1 MKKKSSAGIAF
12 LILTIAFLI
21 LNAYDGAMLW
31 FMRFRILHLY
41 RTWIYDVLT
50 LGAERIYYLLP
61 HASSFSLYLCQ
72 ILETFPGVVFAALPL
87 LSVLLS
93 AKGKRIPAI
102 VFAALNLILALVD
115 FVPALGSGAMFSAGG
130 FPLGL
135 ALLIYVVVSL
145 LLVLSAA
152 NALSRKTLSAI
163 LFAAGGLSVIL
174 FIILSMFRYNPGRGI
189 ADAKFIGFDWWR
201 MFFYS
206 KRIFSFFGYYETTMR
221 YFNLTL
227 AAAFYPLSRAMLIF
241 ALGAGL
247 RYCPAPR
254 AKACPIPSNSVP
266 RNGVTYRTNIQ
277 GGRTMATKNKL
288 TAILLSIFTGGL
300 GIDRFYLGY
309 TGLGVVKLLTMG
321 GFGIWALIDLIMI
334 CTGSLRPAD
343 GSPWEEEVRA
353 QAAPV
358 QSAQPAYQAA
368 PAPESSNLDAL
379 EKLAKL
385 HEQGILTDEE
395 FSQKK
400 AELLSK
406 M

>member
-12 LILTIAFLI
+12 LILTLAFLI
-21 LNAYDGAMLW
+21 LNAYDGAILW
-31 FMRFRILHLY
+31 FMRFRSLYLY

-50 LGAERIYYLLP
+50 LGAER
-61 HASSFSLYLCQ
+61 SSFSQFLPFEFRALLY
-72 ILETFPGVVFAALPL
+72 TFPGVVFAALPL
-87 LSVLLS
+87 ISVLLS
-93 AKGKRIPAI
+93 AKGKKIPAI
-102 VFAALNLILALVD
+102 VFAALNLILALVG
-115 FVPALGSGAMFSAGG
+115 FVPVLVSGAMFSVGG

-174 FIILSMFRYNPGRGI
+174 FIILSMFRYTVRRGI
-189 ADAKFIGFDWWR
+189 TGAEFIGFDWWR
-201 MFFYS
+201 RFFGS
-206 KRIFSFFGYYETTMR
+206 KGNFSFFGYYKLTMVD
-221 YFNLTL
+221 YNLTL
-227 AAAFYPLSRAMLIF
+227 ACLHPLSRAMLLF

-254 AKACPIPSNSVP
+254 AKACPIPNNSVP

-309 TGLGVVKLLTMG
+309 TGLGVVKLLTAG
-321 GFGIWALIDLIMI
+321 GFGIWVIIDLIMI

-368 PAPESSNLDAL
+368 PAAQSSSLDAL